1 MLTLKVQQQYM
12 MTIKL
17 KCWKIIVFRLVF
29 LFTNFL
35 ISSLNGQNAEAYNQ
49 IYTRTYL
56 EISQK
61 DFPKALKIADSLYNI
76 SETPRYKAKSL
87 MLSGSLLQQ
96 SGEFKDAIDYA
107 LKAEKILEDTDDNVW
122 KAKISGFLATQYRH
136 LKLFDQSKKYIE
148 ETSETIKKIDDPRL
162 VNQTNGF
169 LMQEKAYYEN
179 EHKNYRQSIK
189 YINDASSYFKLSGQD
204 NPFLSANNEQLLG
217 LNYYYLKDY
226 SKAMDYYEQA
236 LDKLNHM
243 SNNFLKALVLNGMAQ
258 IYIAQKNPE
267 KAKPLI
273 DQAQKMAEESPYLS
287 LKNEIYE
294 SSQQYYALTKDIEKL
309 NQAKKK
315 QDSVSEKISNK
326 ASAYINDSYTRL
338 KKDNELNKKQS
349 GWKNVIIMSVL
360 LILIIIIVYFVI
372 YRKRQ
377 KEKFAKIQQILE
389 EIEQTKPASLPETE
403 ITQNLAYED
412 VSEPNIVNY
421 DTEPESQALMTPA
434 TEKKILSKLDKF
446 EQTTLFTRN
455 NVSLPYV
462 AAYCSTNTKYLSYV
476 VNTYKKKDFKNY
488 INELRVRHIIYK
500 LKNDSQYHKYK
511 ISSLAEEAGFSSQ
524 GKFAAAFRKVTTVSP
539 SEFLEHLR
547 SQHLN

>member
-1 MLTLKVQQQYM
+1 M

-524 GKFAAAFRKVTTVSP
+524 SKFAAAFRKVTTVSP